1 VPADDKVK
9 PMVVSAL
16 VKDGWTITHD
26 PYPLKFGRDNLSVDL
41 AAERTLVAAERG
53 TEYIAVEI
61 KSFLGASVFHDFY
74 EAFGQFLMYR
84 SVMTRT
90 DPARVLYLGIGDQAH
105 KALRKKPSA
114 VLALDEFGVSLV
126 VVRLDTEEVVSWIR
140 SPDTGT
146 K

>member
-1 VPADDKVK
+1 MPADDKVK

-26 PYPLKFGRDNLSVDL
+26 PYPLRFGRDSLSVDL
-41 AAERTLVAAERG
+41 AAERAVVAAERG

-61 KSFLGASVFHDFY
+61 KSFLGPSVFHDFY

-84 SVMTRT
+84 SIMSET
-90 DPARVLYLGIGDQAH
+90 DPDRVLYLGIGDQAY

-114 VLALDEFGVSLV
+114 VLALQKYAVSLV
-126 VVRLDTEEVVSWIR
+126 VVRLDTEEVISWIR
-140 SPDTGT
+140 SLDTGT